1 MTKVFF
7 GLLLLLAIIALTGIA
22 FAETPD
28 MVGTWTGSAT
38 AHHEERGIIEGPD
51 NSIIMNISEQKGR
64 IFYGDIQIM
73 NKDGT
78 YRSEKLAGI
87 IELSGEEFIILE
99 HDQGISLGDFIGPDE
114 IEIIYI
120 ENAEGDE
127 AGIIATNHLIRNKAE
142 TAETAESP

>member
-1 MTKVFF
+1 MTKVFSI
-7 GLLLLLAIIALTGIA
+7 LLFLLAIIALTGIA

-28 MVGTWTGSAT
+28 MVGTWTGSGI
-38 AHHEERGIIEGPD
+38 AHHEERGIVEGPD
-51 NSIIMNISEQKGR
+51 DSIIMNISEQKGR
-64 IFYGDIQIM
+64 VFYGDIQIL

-87 IELSGEEFIILE
+87 VELSGTEFVILE
-99 HDQGISLGDFIGPDE
+99 HDQGISFGDIIGPDE

-127 AGIIATNHLIRNKAE
+127 AGIIATNHLFRNKDETAE
-142 TAETAESP
+142 TAETA